1 MITWEL
7 IAAISVYYFVMY
19 ATPGPNNSILT
30 ASGIKFGFIRSIPN
44 IIGIS
49 SGHGVQLAL
58 VCFGLGSL
66 FTQFPILLEV
76 LKYIGACYLLYLAW
90 KMFGSLNI
98 SITEEKSSPLKY
110 HEAILF
116 QFVNPKAWVICITA
130 VSLFYP
136 ENVNLIIG
144 TLFLV
149 IMSTIINLP
158 SISMWAFGGSIIRR
172 YLSNKKLK
180 TIIEW
185 ILAILLLGTAISIV
199 CKLLM

>member
-7 IAAISVYYFVMY
+7 IAAISIYYFVMY

-199 CKLLM
+199 L

>member
-7 IAAISVYYFVMY
+7 IVTISVYYFVMY
-19 ATPGPNNSILT
+19 GTPGPNNSILT
-30 ASGIKFGFIRSIPN
+30 ASGIKFGFIKSIPN

-49 SGHGVQLAL
+49 SGHGIQLAL

-66 FTQFPILLEV
+66 FMQFPILFEI

-98 SITEEKSSPLKY
+98 STTDEKSSPLKY
-110 HEAILF
+110 YEAILF

-136 ENVNLIIG
+136 EKENLIIG

-158 SISMWAFGGSIIRR
+158 SISMWAFGGSVIRH
-172 YLSNKKLK
+172 YLSNEKLK
-180 TIIEW
+180 KIIEYL
-185 ILAILLLGTAISIV
+185 LAILLFGTAISIV
-199 CKLLM
+199 I

>member
-7 IAAISVYYFVMY
+7 IVTISVYYFVMY

-49 SGHGVQLAL
+49 SGHGLQLAL

-66 FTQFPILLEV
+66 FSQFPILLEV

-98 SITEEKSSPLKY
+98 SRTEEKSSPLKY

-130 VSLFYP
+130 VSVFYP

-199 CKLLM
+199 L

>member
-7 IAAISVYYFVMY
+7 IATISVYYFVMY

-49 SGHGVQLAL
+49 SGHGIQLAL

-66 FTQFPILLEV
+66 FMQFPILLEI

-98 SITEEKSSPLKY
+98 SITDEKSSPLKY
-110 HEAILF
+110 YEAILF

-136 ENVNLIIG
+136 EQENLIIG

-158 SISMWAFGGSIIRR
+158 SISMWAFGGSVIRH

-180 TIIEW
+180 KIIEW
-185 ILAILLLGTAISIV
+185 FLAFLLFGTAVSIV
-199 CKLLM
+199 I

>member
-7 IAAISVYYFVMY
+7 IATISMYYFVMY

-30 ASGIKFGFIRSIPN
+30 ASGIKFGFIRSVPN

-49 SGHGVQLAL
+49 SGHGIQLAL

-66 FTQFPILLEV
+66 FLQFPILLEI

-98 SITEEKSSPLKY
+98 SITDEKSSPLKY
-110 HEAILF
+110 YEAILF

-136 ENVNLIIG
+136 EKENLIIG

-158 SISMWAFGGSIIRR
+158 SISMWALGGSVIRH
-172 YLSNKKLK
+172 YLSNEKLK
-180 TIIEW
+180 KIIEW
-185 ILAILLLGTAISIV
+185 LLAILLFGTAISIV
-199 CKLLM
+199 L

>member
-7 IAAISVYYFVMY
+7 IATISVYYFVMY

-30 ASGIKFGFIRSIPN
+30 ASGIKFGFIRSVPN

-49 SGHGVQLAL
+49 SGHGIQLTL
-58 VCFGLGSL
+58 VCFGLESL
-66 FTQFPILLEV
+66 FLQFPILLEI

-98 SITEEKSSPLKY
+98 SITDEKSSPLKY
-110 HEAILF
+110 YEAILF

-136 ENVNLIIG
+136 EKENLIIG

-158 SISMWAFGGSIIRR
+158 SISMWAFGGSVIRH
-172 YLSNKKLK
+172 YLSNEKLK
-180 TIIEW
+180 KIIEW
-185 ILAILLLGTAISIV
+185 LLAILLFGTAISIV
-199 CKLLM
+199 L

>member
-1 MITWEL
+1 MITGEL
-7 IAAISVYYFVMY
+7 IAAVSVYYFVMY

-30 ASGIKFGFIRSIPN
+30 ASGIKFGFIRSVPN

-49 SGHGVQLAL
+49 SGHGLQLAL

-66 FTQFPILLEV
+66 FSQFPILLEV

-98 SITEEKSSPLKY
+98 SRTEEKSSPLKY
-110 HEAILF
+110 YEAILF

-199 CKLLM
+199 L

>member
-158 SISMWAFGGSIIRR
+158 SISIWAFGGSIIRR

-199 CKLLM
+199 M

>member
-1 MITWEL
+1 MVTLEL
-7 IAAISVYYFVMY
+7 IIAISIYYFVMY
-19 ATPGPNNSILT
+19 ATPGPNNSILA

-49 SGHGVQLAL
+49 SGHGIQLAL

-66 FTQFPILLEV
+66 FAQFPLLLEI
-76 LKYIGACYLLYLAW
+76 LKYIGAIYLLYLAW
-90 KMFGSLNI
+90 KIFGSLNI
-98 SITEEKSSPLKY
+98 SIAEEKSSPLKY
-110 HEAILF
+110 YEAILF

-136 ENVNLIIG
+136 EKENLIIG

-158 SISMWAFGGSIIRR
+158 SISMWAFGGSVIRH
-172 YLSNKKLK
+172 YLSNEKLK
-180 TIIEW
+180 KSVEW
-185 ILAILLLGTAISIV
+185 FLALLLLGTAISII
-199 CKLLM
+199 L